1 MKIILYKDIPSL
13 GEEGDV
19 KNVADGYARNYLI
32 PKKIAVRYTKATE
45 MELTQKQQSIARRK
59 TEKMTEAADLKTRI
73 EAIAMDLSVAAG
85 ENGRLFGS
93 VTSSAIV
100 DFLSSKGIE
109 IERKRVELPDGGIKT
124 VGKHVAKVRLYGK
137 NDALLTVN
145 VTPVEVAEPA
155 PAPKAP
161 RKAAEKAAAPAAEKA
176 AAPAVIEADD
186 VPVQEDTDEEES

>member
-1 MKIILYKDIPSL
+1 
-13 GEEGDV
+13 
-19 KNVADGYARNYLI
+19 
-32 PKKIAVRYTKATE
+32 

-73 EAIAMDLSVAAG
+73 EAIVMDLSVAAG

-100 DFLSSKGIE
+100 DFLGSKGIE
-109 IERKRVELPDGGIKT
+109 VERKRVELPDGGIKS

-137 NDALLTVN
+137 NDALLTVI
-145 VTPVEVAEPA
+145 VTPVEVVEPA
-155 PAPKAP
+155 PVTKAP
-161 RKAAEKAAAPAAEKA
+161 RKAAEKTAAPAI
-176 AAPAVIEADD
+176 IEADD